1 MGMKAALLVGLFSIA
16 LAGCGNDDVKPAAT
30 AGKVWNESEIAEA
43 VGIKAR
49 ENGVGKYF
57 VTAEG
62 VECDA
67 PAVMKTAQAVQMY
80 KKAGDAVATN
90 PEETAGVKIVARE
103 QRACLE
109 EASRLLEKLS

>member
-1 MGMKAALLVGLFSIA
+1 MEMKVAFLVGLFSMV
-16 LAGCGNDDVKPAAT
+16 LAGCGNDDTEPVAT
-30 AGKVWNESEIAEA
+30 AGKVWNESEVVEA
-43 VGIKAR
+43 VGIKVR
-49 ENGVGKYF
+49 ENGIGKYF

-62 VECDA
+62 VECDT

-90 PEETAGVKIVARE
+90 PEETAGVKIVAGE

>member
-1 MGMKAALLVGLFSIA
+1 MKAAFLVGLFSMV
-16 LAGCGNDDVKPAAT
+16 LVGCGNDDVKPAAT

-43 VGIKAR
+43 VGIKTR
-49 ENGVGKYF
+49 EDGVSKYF
-57 VTAEG
+57 VTAAG

-90 PEETAGVKIVARE
+90 PEETAGVKIVAGE

-109 EASRLLEKLS
+109 EASRLLKKLS